1 MGPTFPQDYQRLRL
15 TNSIIS
21 EMSKGSR
28 IDDILDVIY
37 RELKERVPFD
47 RIAIA
52 MIDRERQELTVTALK
67 TEGEV
72 HLPVG
77 HLQPVGDMRLQ
88 AVVGQGEMKLIGD
101 LQEFLKEH
109 PESDSTRRLIR
120 EGMLSNLAIPL
131 RIGDDIIGIM
141 STSARRT
148 EAFAAEHVRA
158 LSEISGHVAVAADK
172 AQLIARLSDRTHR
185 LEQANQELQEANE
198 LKGAFLKKVSEEVDR
213 QTGQLQRASERER
226 RLLRISGTV
235 NASLD
240 LQAVFRVAVGELRD
254 VVRFDRASIT
264 LVDDAGVHLKFVA
277 LEPAQREI
285 LGREDLIPVHGSGIG
300 EAVTTRKTVHRTDL
314 SIGERRV
321 EEDLL
326 FRAGIRSCLFTPLI
340 LRGRAIGTFNLAGR
354 FPGAFSEDDV
364 LFVDQVAQHLTSA
377 VANAQ
382 SYSEI
387 QGLKEEL
394 QRENIYLKD
403 ELSTEHH
410 FFEVVGTNSQLT
422 QALRDCERVA
432 LTDAT
437 VLIRGETGT
446 GKELIARAIHRL
458 SSRRDRALIKV
469 NCAALPETLIAS
481 ELFGHERGAFTG
493 AVARKLGRFEL
504 ADGGTIFLDEI
515 GDLPMEIQVKILRV
529 LQEREFERVGGT
541 QPIKVDVRIIAAT
554 NRDLEGLISRGAFRQ
569 DLYYRLNVFP
579 ITLPPLRDR
588 PEDIR
593 ELAMHMVR
601 KHSRRQNKRIT
612 RLSQKT
618 MGILQGYHWPGNVR
632 ELENLVERAVI
643 LCEGDILSIDER
655 WLHPG
660 PPVPSGEFKSLDELE
675 SHSKEVER
683 RFFQNI
689 LQNCAGRIYGPNGAA
704 QALNVKPTTLQSR
717 LKKLGL

>member
-1 MGPTFPQDYQRLRL
+1 MDIPSPRDYQRLRL
-15 TNSIIS
+15 TNTILS
-21 EMSKGSR
+21 EMSKGSS

-37 RELKERVPFD
+37 REFKQVIPFD

-52 MIDRERQELTVTALK
+52 MVDRERQELTVTALK

-88 AVVGQGEMKLIGD
+88 AVVGQGETILIPD
-101 LQEFLKEH
+101 LRDFVKEH
-109 PESDSTRRLIR
+109 PESDSTHRLIR
-120 EGMLSNLAIPL
+120 EGMRSNCAVPL
-131 RIGDDIIGIM
+131 KIGDEIIGIM
-141 STSARRT
+141 SASSRLQ
-148 EAFAAEHVRA
+148 EAFSPEHAKELVG
-158 LSEISGHVAVAADK
+158 ISGHVAVAADK
-172 AQLIARLSDRTHR
+172 AQLISRLSDRTKR
-185 LEQANQELQEANE
+185 LEEANA
-198 LKGAFLKKVSEEVDR
+198 LKGAFLEKVSEEVDR
-213 QTGQLQRASERER
+213 QTGQLHRAAERER
-226 RLLRISGTV
+226 RLLRISGAV

-264 LVDDAGVHLKFVA
+264 LVDEAGLHLRFAV
-277 LEPAQREI
+277 LEPPEREI
-285 LGREDLIPVHGSGIG
+285 LGRDDLIPVHGSGLG

-314 SIGERRV
+314 STGTRRV
-321 EEDLL
+321 EEELL
-326 FRAGIRSCLFTPLI
+326 YQAGIRACLFAPLI

-354 FPGAFSEDDV
+354 VPGAFSADDV
-364 LFVDQVAQHLTSA
+364 LFVEQVAQHMTSA

-382 SYSEI
+382 AYSEI
-387 QGLKEEL
+387 QSLKDEL
-394 QRENIYLKD
+394 QRENVYLKD

-410 FFEVVGTNSQLT
+410 FFEVVGSNPQLT
-422 QALRDCERVA
+422 QALRDAERVA

-493 AVARKLGRFEL
+493 AVARKPGRFEL

-515 GDLPMEIQVKILRV
+515 GDLPLEIQVKILRV

-541 QPIKVDVRIIAAT
+541 QPIKTDVRIIAAT
-554 NRDLEGLISRGAFRQ
+554 NRDLEALIGRGAFRQ

-579 ITLPPLRDR
+579 ITVPPLRER

-601 KHSRRQNKRIT
+601 KHSRRQNKKIT
-612 RLSQKT
+612 RLSQRT
-618 MGILQGYHWPGNVR
+618 MNLLQTYHWPGNVR

-643 LCEGDILSIDER
+643 LCEGDILSFDER
-655 WLHPG
+655 WLAPG
-660 PPVPSGEFKSLDELE
+660 PTTPTGEFKSLE
-675 SHSKEVER
+675 EVEAHLLETQK
-683 RFFQNI
+683 RFFQTI
-689 LQNCAGRIYGPNGAA
+689 LMSTGGRVYGPHGAA
-704 QALNVKPTTLQSR
+704 ELLKLKPTTLQSR
-717 LKKLGL
+717 LKTLGL

>member
-1 MGPTFPQDYQRLRL
+1 MEAVSNRDIQRLRL
-15 TNSIIS
+15 TTTILH

-28 IDDILDVIY
+28 VDDILDVIY
-37 RELKERVPFD
+37 RELKEIIQFD

-52 MIDRERQELTVTALK
+52 MVDRHKQELTVTALK

-88 AVVGQGEMKLIGD
+88 AVVSQGETMLIPD
-101 LQEFLKEH
+101 LREFMKEH
-109 PESDSTRRLIR
+109 PDSDSTRRLVK
-120 EGMLSNLAIPL
+120 EGMRSNCAVPL
-131 RIGDDIIGIM
+131 KIADEVIGIM
-141 STSARRT
+141 SVSSRIP
-148 EAFAAEHVRA
+148 EAFGPDHARE

-172 AQLIARLSDRTHR
+172 AQLITRLSDRSVQ
-185 LEQANQELQEANE
+185 LEKANKELQEANA
-198 LKGAFLKKVSEEVDR
+198 LKGAFLEKVSEEVDR
-213 QTGQLQRASERER
+213 QTRQLHLAAERER
-226 RLLRISGTV
+226 RLLRISGAV

-240 LQAVFRVAVGELRD
+240 LHAVFRVAVGELRD

-264 LVDDAGVHLKFVA
+264 LVDEAGLHLRFAA
-277 LEPAQREI
+277 LEPPEREI
-285 LGREDLIPVHGSGIG
+285 LGRDDFIPVHGSSLG
-300 EAVTTRKTVHRTDL
+300 EAVTTRKTVRRPDL
-314 SIGERRV
+314 AAGGRRV
-321 EEDLL
+321 EEELL
-326 FRAGIRSCLFTPLI
+326 FQAGIRSCVFTPLI

-354 FPGAFSEDDV
+354 EAGAFSEEDV
-364 LFVDQVAQHLTSA
+364 LFVEQVAQHMTSA
-377 VANAQ
+377 VSNAQ
-382 SYSEI
+382 AYSEI
-387 QGLKEEL
+387 QSLKDEL

-410 FFEVVGTNSQLT
+410 FFEVVGTNAQLT
-422 QALRDCERVA
+422 QALRDAERVA

-493 AVARKLGRFEL
+493 AVARKPGRFEL
-504 ADGGTIFLDEI
+504 AAGGTLFLDEI
-515 GDLPMEIQVKILRV
+515 GDLPLEIQVKILRV

-541 QPIKVDVRIIAAT
+541 QPIKADVRIIAAT
-554 NRDLEGLISRGAFRQ
+554 NRDLESLIARGAFRQ

-579 ITLPPLRDR
+579 ITVPPLRER

-601 KHSRRQNKRIT
+601 KHSRRQNKKIT
-612 RLSQKT
+612 RLSQRT
-618 MGILQGYHWPGNVR
+618 MNQLQTYHWPGNVR

-655 WLHPG
+655 WLAPG
-660 PPVPSGEFKSLDELE
+660 PATPPGEFKTLEEIE
-675 SHSKEVER
+675 SHLQETEK
-683 RFFQNI
+683 RFFQSV
-689 LQNCAGRIYGPNGAA
+689 LMKTGGRVYGPNGAA
-704 QALNVKPTTLQSR
+704 DLLKLKPTTLQSR
-717 LKKLGL
+717 LKALGL

>member
-1 MGPTFPQDYQRLRL
+1 MDPSAGRDYQRLRITTTIL
-15 TNSIIS
+15 Y

-37 RELKERVPFD
+37 RELKEIIPFD

-52 MIDRERQELTVTALK
+52 MVDRQKQELTVTALK

-77 HLQPVGDMRLQ
+77 HLQPIGDMRLQ
-88 AVVGQGEMKLIGD
+88 AVVGQGETMLVPD
-101 LQEFLKEH
+101 LREFLKEH
-109 PESDSTRRLIR
+109 PDSDSTRRLVM
-120 EGMLSNLAIPL
+120 EGMRSNCAVPL
-131 RIGDDIIGIM
+131 KIGDEIIGIM
-141 STSARRT
+141 SASSRIP
-148 EAFAAEHVRA
+148 EAFNAGHARE
-158 LSEISGHVAVAADK
+158 LSEISAHVAVAADK
-172 AQLIARLSDRTHR
+172 AQLIARLSDRTVR
-185 LEQANQELQEANE
+185 LENANRELEEANA
-198 LKGAFLKKVSEEVDR
+198 LKGAFLEKVSEEVER
-213 QTGQLQRASERER
+213 QTGQLHRAAERER
-226 RLLRISGTV
+226 RLLRISGAV

-240 LQAVFRVAVGELRD
+240 LQGVFRVAVGELRE
-254 VVRFDRASIT
+254 VVGFDRASIT
-264 LVDDAGVHLKFVA
+264 LVDEAGRHLRFAA
-277 LEPAQREI
+277 LEPPEREI
-285 LGREDLIPVHGSGIG
+285 LGRNDFIPVQGSGLG
-300 EAVTTRKTVHRTDL
+300 EAVTTKKTVHRPDL
-314 SIGERRV
+314 SVGDRRV
-321 EEDLL
+321 EEELL
-326 FRAGIRSCLFTPLI
+326 YKAGIRAVLFTPLI

-354 FPGAFSEDDV
+354 VPGAFSEDDV
-364 LFVDQVAQHLTSA
+364 LFFEQVAQHMTSA

-382 SYSEI
+382 AYSEI
-387 QGLKEEL
+387 QSLKDEL
-394 QRENIYLKD
+394 QRENVYLKD

-410 FFEVVGTNSQLT
+410 FFEVVGTNPQLT
-422 QALRDCERVA
+422 QALRDAERVA

-493 AVARKLGRFEL
+493 AVARKPGRFEL

-515 GDLPMEIQVKILRV
+515 GDLPLEIQVKILRV

-541 QPIKVDVRIIAAT
+541 QPIKTDVRIIAAT
-554 NRDLEGLISRGAFRQ
+554 NRDLESLISRGAFRQ

-579 ITLPPLRDR
+579 ITVPPLRER

-601 KHSRRQNKRIT
+601 KHSRRQNKKIT

-618 MGILQGYHWPGNVR
+618 MNLLQTYHWPGNVR

-643 LCEGDILSIDER
+643 LCEGDILSFDER
-655 WLHPG
+655 WLAPG
-660 PPVPSGEFKSLDELE
+660 SAPPSGDFKTLE
-675 SHSKEVER
+675 EIEAHLVDTQK
-683 RFFQNI
+683 RFFQNV
-689 LQNCAGRIYGPNGAA
+689 LMTTGGRVYGPHGAA
-704 QALNVKPTTLQSR
+704 ELLNLKPTTLQSR
-717 LKKLGL
+717 LKALGL